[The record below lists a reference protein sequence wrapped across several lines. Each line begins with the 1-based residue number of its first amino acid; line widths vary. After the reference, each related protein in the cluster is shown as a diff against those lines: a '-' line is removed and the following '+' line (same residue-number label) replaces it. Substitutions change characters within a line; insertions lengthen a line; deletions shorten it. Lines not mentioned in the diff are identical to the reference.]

1 MHDFFDSIPAGGIIP
16 NFAHGTSGIVYILT
30 KYYEA
35 SKDETYLACAKKG
48 MKFLI
53 DIAINEDDATIIPYI
68 YYQDKTK
75 NIDLFY
81 LSLCHGPV
89 GTGVMAQELYRATG
103 DKAYLL
109 LFRRLSNALRKA
121 DVASKRSPGYWNDCV
136 CCGAAGVLLHFI
148 SGYQLTG
155 DEQYQ
160 SYGRL
165 IADKL
170 IGDSYRDERGTRW
183 YNAWTRVIPWN
194 VDSHLGLYIGAAGE
208 ASALLSLYAALD
220 GKQISALYEFQ

>member
-1 MHDFFDSIPAGGIIP
+1 
-16 NFAHGTSGIVYILT
+16 
-30 KYYEA
+30 
-35 SKDETYLACAKKG
+35 
-48 MKFLI
+48 
-53 DIAINEDDATIIPYI
+53 
-68 YYQDKTK
+68 
-75 NIDLFY
+75 
-81 LSLCHGPV
+81 
-89 GTGVMAQELYRATG
+89 
-103 DKAYLL
+103 L

-208 ASALLSLYAALD
+208 ASALLSLYAALE
-220 GKQISALYEFQ
+220 GKQISGLYEFQ